1 MNSKDYFIRTFVIA
15 FVFLLV
21 NRLILQFLDGID
33 TITMNFTIKTLITV
47 FCTALIL
54 GILNY
59 FFKINP
65 LNKKNKP
72 QNTK

>member
-1 MNSKDYFIRTFVIA
+1 MNSKDYFVRTFIIV

-21 NRLILQFLDGID
+21 NRLILQLFDGVD
-33 TITMNFTIKTLITV
+33 TITMEFTTKTLVLV
-47 FCTALIL
+47 FCTALLL
-54 GILNY
+54 GIFNY
-59 FFKINP
+59 FLKINP